1 MPILHF
7 RITKPNETITITRPL
22 HSQNFTF
29 RRAVVVKTDAND
41 MADEYK
47 GGVAVQLSFLQGDEF
62 VSNQNTNQ
70 LVIPFDY
77 TQEVNDVRFEFPLAS
92 EDVRSAFTCSVKNY
106 DRSADALV
114 GVPATGTT
122 PQGTI
127 RYIDLYFSFTSLAQ
141 TQNLY

>member
-7 RITKPNETITITRPL
+7 RITKPNETINIIRPL

-29 RRAVVVKTDAND
+29 RRAVVVKTDALD
-41 MADEYK
+41 MASTYK
-47 GGVAVQLSFLQGDEF
+47 GGCAVQLSFLQGDEF

-92 EDVRSAFTCSVKNY
+92 EDVRSAFTCDVKNY

-114 GVPATGTT
+114 GVPSTGTA
-122 PQGTI
+122 PNGTI

>member
-7 RITKPNETITITRPL
+7 RITKSTQTINITRPL

-29 RRAVVVKTDAND
+29 RRAVIVKTDALD
-41 MADEYK
+41 MASTYK
-47 GGVAVQLSFLQGDEF
+47 GGCAVQLSFLQGDEF

-77 TQEVNDVRFEFPLAS
+77 TKEVNDVRFEFPLAS
-92 EDVRSAFTCSVKNY
+92 EDVRSAFTCDVKNY

-114 GVPATGTT
+114 GVPPTG
-122 PQGTI
+122 PAPAGTI

-141 TQNLY
+141 TQNVY

>member
-7 RITKPNETITITRPL
+7 RITNTTQTINITRPL

-29 RRAVVVKTDAND
+29 RRAVVVKNDAQD
-41 MADEYK
+41 MVATYK

-77 TQEVNDVRFEFPLAS
+77 TKEVNDVRFEFPLAS

-106 DRSADALV
+106 DRSVDAVV
-114 GVPATGTT
+114 GVPATGPA

>member
-7 RITKPNETITITRPL
+7 RITEPNQTINITRPL

-29 RRAVVVKTDAND
+29 RRAVIVKTDALD
-41 MADEYK
+41 MANTYK
-47 GGVAVQLSFLQGDEF
+47 GGCAVQLSFLQGDEF

-92 EDVRSAFTCSVKNY
+92 EDVRSAFTCDVKNY

-114 GVPATGTT
+114 GVPAVGAS
-122 PQGTI
+122 PAGTI

>member
-7 RITKPNETITITRPL
+7 RITSATQTINITRPL

-29 RRAVVVKTDAND
+29 RRAVIVKTDALD
-41 MADEYK
+41 MAATYK
-47 GGVAVQLSFLQGDEF
+47 GGCAVQLSFLQGDEF

-77 TQEVNDVRFEFPLAS
+77 TKEVNDVRFEFPLAS
-92 EDVRSAFTCSVKNY
+92 EDVRSAFTCNVKNY
-106 DRSADALV
+106 DRSADAVV
-114 GVPATGTT
+114 GVPPVGPT